1 MIGVSQ
7 NNPLYCSAQKNPQ
20 STGVQL
26 IQNLDPAYGAY
37 GGYYDEAEA
46 AESGCGFWQN
56 LWQNGG
62 QAVSGA
68 AATIL
73 VAGGGAEAA
82 TDLLPALGVGGAGE
96 AESLASRSGSTGGI
110 GPVLQGE
117 AGVDQTSSEIEAA
130 GGQILGREITLDVD
144 GIRTRPDLFVRL
156 PNGQEAFVEVKT
168 GGSAALTANQSA
180 AFPGIRAGGAV
191 PVGANAAAAGLT
203 PGVPLGPTPVWVVR
217 QPWPLP
223 GSP

>member
-1 MIGVSQ
+1 MTGLEGRIALVTGASQGIGRACA
-7 NNPLYCSAQKNPQ
+7 LELAK
-20 STGVQL
+20 
-26 IQNLDPAYGAY
+26 AGATVALAARNQTKL
-37 GGYYDEAEA
+37 DEA
-46 AESGCGFWQN
+46 
-56 LWQNGG
+56 
-62 QAVSGA
+62 
-68 AATIL
+68 
-73 VAGGGAEAA
+73 VA
-82 TDLLPALGVGGAGE
+82 
-96 AESLASRSGSTGGI
+96 
-110 GPVLQGE
+110 
-117 AGVDQTSSEIEAA
+117 EIEAA